1 MRFFYAVNG
10 NRFKHL
16 LLLILIAFFTAFLF
30 FVESSLNESVF
41 STKEGPRAI
50 YKGEAKSK
58 QVALT
63 FDISWG
69 DERAVPILDV
79 LKRENVKKATFF
91 LSASWAEK
99 HPDVVKKIQDAGYEI
114 GSMGYQYKSYANWE
128 EENVRRDI
136 LQAKDVFNKLEIE
149 DVKLLR
155 PPNGD
160 FNGDVLTIAEKI
172 GYSVV
177 HWSVNSQDWTNP
189 GKKQIVENVLSDV
202 DGGDI
207 ILLHASDSA
216 KQTEKALPEIIK
228 GVKKHGYSFITVG
241 EMIENARAQSKEIK

>member
-30 FVESSLNESVF
+30 FVESSLNDSVF
-41 STKEGPRAI
+41 SSKDGPRAI
-50 YKGEAKSK
+50 YKGEEKSK
-58 QVALT
+58 QVSLT

-69 DERAVPILDV
+69 DERAIPILEV

-99 HPDVVKKIQDAGYEI
+99 HPDVVKTIQDSGYEI

-128 EENVRRDI
+128 EQKVRRDI
-136 LQAKDVFNKLEIE
+136 LQAQDVFNKLEVKDI
-149 DVKLLR
+149 KLLR

-160 FNGDVLTIAEKI
+160 FNGQVLTIAEKT

-189 GKKQIVENVLSDV
+189 GAERIVENVLSDLK
-202 DGGDI
+202 GGDI

-228 GVKKHGYSFITVG
+228 GIKDQGYSFIAVG
-241 EMIENARAQSKEIK
+241 EMIENARAQSSEIK